1 MPIMFH
7 HLRSLQVISR
17 HRVEAKGNGRYRTVF
32 IDTVFL
38 VWQDGIIHNTDLN
51 FHRLIIDDG
60 LLMLERKFQL
70 LVPLKERLPKLG
82 G

>member
-7 HLRSLQVISR
+7 HLLSLLVISR
-17 HRVEAKGNGRYRTVF
+17 HQVEATGNGGYRIRTLFV
-32 IDTVFL
+32 DTVLL
-38 VWQDGIIHNTDLN
+38 VWNNTDLN

-60 LLMLERKFQL
+60 LLMLERKFQF
-70 LVPLKERLPKLG
+70 LVPLKERLPELG

>member
-7 HLRSLQVISR
+7 HLLSLLISR
-17 HRVEAKGNGRYRTVF
+17 HQVEATGNGGYRIRTFIYTIRSTVS
-32 IDTVFL
+32 L
-38 VWQDGIIHNTDLN
+38 VWNNTDLN

-60 LLMLERKFQL
+60 LLMLERKFQF
-70 LVPLKERLPKLG
+70 LVPLKERLPELG

>member
-7 HLRSLQVISR
+7 HLRSLQVISK
-17 HRVEAKGNGRYRTVF
+17 HQVEAKGNGGYRTLF
-32 IDTVFL
+32 IDTVLL
-38 VWQDGIIHNTDLN
+38 VRHNTDLN

-60 LLMLERKFQL
+60 LLMLERKFQF
-70 LVPLKERLPKLG
+70 LVPLKERLPELG